1 MANTEGHMISFATG
15 MLIVVAVY
23 VSVLVAVTILLIQ
36 KHGTTWT
43 SYGIT
48 WNIVPVVIL
57 TVVLPATLGV
67 VANYL
72 YWRPRYNGEASRHE
86 N

>member
-1 MANTEGHMISFATG
+1 MVNMKRHMISFATR

-36 KHGTTWT
+36 KHGTTWM

-48 WNIVPVVIL
+48 WNIVPVVIF
-57 TVVLPATLGV
+57 TIIVPATFVIV
-67 VANYL
+67 VNHL
-72 YWRPRYNGEASRHE
+72 YWRPRYRAV
-86 N
+86 

>member
-1 MANTEGHMISFATG
+1 MANMKRRMISFATR

-36 KHGTTWT
+36 KHGTIWT

-72 YWRPRYNGEASRHE
+72 YWRPRYNGEASRYE

>member
-1 MANTEGHMISFATG
+1 MANAKRPRISFVTRMA
-15 MLIVVAVY
+15 IVVAVF
-23 VSVLVAVTILLIQ
+23 VSVSVAATFLLIL

>member
-1 MANTEGHMISFATG
+1 MVKAKGHMISFTAR
-15 MLIVVAVY
+15 MLIVVAVA
-23 VSVLVAVTILLIQ
+23 VSVSVAVTILLVE
-36 KHGTTWT
+36 KHGMTWK

-67 VANYL
+67 AANYL

>member
-1 MANTEGHMISFATG
+1 MISFATR
-15 MLIVVAVY
+15 MLIVVIVA
-23 VSVLVAVTILLIQ
+23 VSVSVVATILLVQ

-48 WNIVPVVIL
+48 WNIIPLVFFMVI
-57 TVVLPATLGV
+57 VPATLGV

-72 YWRPRYNGEASRHE
+72 YWRPRYRAH
-86 N
+86 

>member
-1 MANTEGHMISFATG
+1 MANMKRRMISFATR

-48 WNIVPVVIL
+48 WNIVPVVTL
-57 TVVLPATLGV
+57 TVVLPASLV
-67 VANYL
+67 VAANYL